1 VKALFLILTVAALSG
16 AAAFAADFSHIERS
30 LTWSKPQVVTND
42 FGKVRLLRTA
52 QPTEAFWKAWRAD
65 KQAMRAAGYSA
76 RPTTNGW
83 EALHWKEVSK

>member
-1 VKALFLILTVAALSG
+1 VKALFIILTAAALS
-16 AAAFAADFSHIERS
+16 AADFSHIERS

-42 FGKVRLLRTA
+42 FGKVRALRTA

-76 RPTTNGW
+76 RPVAGGW
-83 EALHWKEVSK
+83 QALHWKEVSK

>member
-1 VKALFLILTVAALSG
+1 VKRLISITAAVLFGAAALS
-16 AAAFAADFSHIERS
+16 AADFSHIERS
-30 LTWSKPQVVTND
+30 LVWSKPQVVTND

-65 KQAMRAAGYSA
+65 KQAMRAAGFSA